1 MNNIGLILA
10 AVGLLTAFTVIWLV
24 MQGMRAV
31 LARQRSE
38 LETSTRTTLA
48 DMFIFLDPTKIFYYN
63 VAALIALP
71 TLVWIITDNPVLV
84 TFTAIATL
92 ILPKYYIKTLVTRRM
107 KRFEEQ
113 LPDALLMVSGAMKAG
128 ASLTVALESMVKE
141 QKPPLA
147 QEFELMLRE
156 QRLGVDFDTA
166 LVNMEKRNP
175 LQDFSLV
182 VSGLRISREV
192 GGNLAEILES
202 LAHTLREKAI
212 MEGKIRSLTAQG
224 KMQGI
229 IMSCLPLLMM
239 AALNWIEPKAMGAMF
254 TTLFGWATL
263 TVIIVMIGIGYL
275 FIRKITTIDV

>member
-1 MNNIGLILA
+1 MNSLGLVI
-10 AVGLLTAFTVIWLV
+10 AVGLLAAFMIIWIA
-24 MQGMRAV
+24 MQGV
-31 LARQRSE
+31 QTILARQKSD

-48 DMFIFLDPTKIFYYN
+48 DMFIFLDPTRIFYYN
-63 VAALIALP
+63 VAALVILP
-71 TLVWIITDNPVLV
+71 TLVWLFTSNPVFV
-84 TFTAIATL
+84 TFTAVATL
-92 ILPKYYIKTLVTRRM
+92 ILPKYYIKNLGVKRL

-113 LPDALLMVSGAMKAG
+113 LPDALLMVSGAMRAG
-128 ASLTVALESMVKE
+128 ASLNVALESMVKE
-141 QKPPLA
+141 QKPPLS

-202 LAHTLREKAI
+202 LSTTLREKAT

-239 AALNWIEPKAMGAMF
+239 AALNWIEPVAMGAMF
-254 TTLFGWATL
+254 TTLFGWVTL
-263 TVIIVMIGIGYL
+263 TVILVMITIGYL
-275 FIRKITTIDV
+275 FIRKITDIDV

>member
-1 MNNIGLILA
+1 MRSIWLVLV
-10 AVGLLTAFTVIWLV
+10 VGLLAAFAIIWVV
-24 MQGMRAV
+24 MQAV
-31 LARQRSE
+31 QAILARQKSQ

-48 DMFIFLDPTKIFYYN
+48 DMFIFLDPTQIFYYN
-63 VAALIALP
+63 VAALILLP
-71 TLVWIITDNPVLV
+71 TMVWVFTDNPVFV

-92 ILPKYYIKTLVTRRM
+92 ILPKYYIKRLSAQRL

-113 LPDALLMVSGAMKAG
+113 IPDALLMVSGAMKAG
-128 ASLTVALESMVKE
+128 ASLNVAMESMVKE
-141 QKPPLA
+141 QKPPLS

-175 LQDFSLV
+175 IQDFSLV
-182 VSGLRISREV
+182 VSALRISREV

-202 LAHTLREKAI
+202 LATTLREKAT
-212 MEGKIRSLTAQG
+212 MEGKIKSLTAQG

-229 IMSCLPLLMM
+229 IMSGLPVLMIV
-239 AALNWIEPKAMGAMF
+239 ALNYIEPVAMGTMF

-263 TVIIVMIGIGYL
+263 TVIMIMITIGYV

>member
-1 MNNIGLILA
+1 MTSLGLILA
-10 AVGLLTAFTVIWLV
+10 IGLLAAFLLIWVAL
-24 MQGMRAV
+24 QGVRSI
-31 LARQRSE
+31 LAKQRSE
-38 LETSTRTTLA
+38 LETSTKTTLA
-48 DMFIFLDPTKIFYYN
+48 DMFIFLDAAQIFYYN
-63 VAALIALP
+63 VAALILLP
-71 TLVWIITDNPVLV
+71 TLVWLFTSNPVFV

-92 ILPKYYIKTLVTRRM
+92 VLPKYYIKSLGTKRL

-113 LPDALLMVSGAMKAG
+113 LPDALLMVSGAMRAG
-128 ASLTVALESMVKE
+128 ASLNVAMESMVKE
-141 QKPPLA
+141 QKPPLS

-202 LAHTLREKAI
+202 LSTTLREKAT

-254 TTLFGWATL
+254 TTAFGWATL
-263 TVIIVMIGIGYL
+263 SVILVMITIGYL

>member
-1 MNNIGLILA
+1 MNTLAVLLAVALIA
-10 AVGLLTAFTVIWLV
+10 AFMTIWIA
-24 MQGMRAV
+24 MQGVRAL
-31 LARQRSE
+31 LARQKSQ
-38 LETSTRTTLA
+38 LETSSKTTLA
-48 DMFIFLDPTKIFYYN
+48 DMFIFIDATQLFYYN
-63 VAALIALP
+63 VAALVVLP
-71 TLVWIITDNPVLV
+71 TLVWLFTANPVFV
-84 TFTAIATL
+84 TGTAVATL
-92 ILPKYYIKTLVTRRM
+92 ILPKYYIAMLKTRRL

-113 LPDALLMVSGAMKAG
+113 LPDALLMVSGAMRAG
-128 ASLTVALESMVKE
+128 ASLNVALESMIKE
-141 QKPPLA
+141 QKPPLS

-156 QRLGVDFDTA
+156 QRLGVDFDAA

-202 LAHTLREKAI
+202 LAHTLREKAT

-224 KMQGI
+224 KMQGL

-239 AALNWIEPKAMGAMF
+239 AALNWIEPKAMGTMF
-254 TTLFGWATL
+254 TTLFGWVTL
-263 TVIIVMIGIGYL
+263 SVIIVMIVIGYL

>member
-1 MNNIGLILA
+1 MNTLGLILA
-10 AVGLLTAFTVIWLV
+10 VALIAAFMAIWIAL
-24 MQGMRAV
+24 QGVRTV

-38 LETSTRTTLA
+38 LETSSRTTLA
-48 DMFIFLDPTKIFYYN
+48 DMFIFIDATRLFYYN
-63 VAALIALP
+63 VGALLVLP
-71 TLVWIITDNPVLV
+71 TLVWLFTNNPVFV
-84 TFTAIATL
+84 TVTAIATL
-92 ILPKYYIKTLVTRRM
+92 VLPKYYIKSMSARRL

-113 LPDALLMVSGAMKAG
+113 LPDALLMVSGAMRAG
-128 ASLTVALESMVKE
+128 ASLNVALESMIKE
-141 QKPPLA
+141 QKPPLS

-156 QRLGVDFDTA
+156 QRLGMDFDAA

-175 LQDFSLV
+175 IQDFTLV

-202 LAHTLREKAI
+202 LAHTLREKAT

-224 KMQGI
+224 KMQGL

-239 AALNWIEPKAMGAMF
+239 AALNWIEPKAMGTMF

-263 TVIIVMIGIGYL
+263 SVIIVMIVIGYL

>member
-1 MNNIGLILA
+1 MNTLGLLLAIGLIA
-10 AVGLLTAFTVIWLV
+10 AFMLIWIA
-24 MQGMRAV
+24 MQGVRTI
-31 LARQRSE
+31 LARQKSA
-38 LETSTRTTLA
+38 LEASTRTTLA
-48 DMFIFLDPTKIFYYN
+48 DMFIFLDPTQIFYYN
-63 VAALIALP
+63 VAALVVLP
-71 TLVWIITDNPVLV
+71 TLVWIFTQNPVFV
-84 TFTAIATL
+84 TFAAIATL
-92 ILPKYYIKTLVTRRM
+92 VLPKYYITRLGTRRL

-113 LPDALLMVSGAMKAG
+113 LPDALMMVSGAMRAG
-128 ASLTVALESMVKE
+128 ASLNVAMESMVKE
-141 QKPPLA
+141 QRPPLS

-166 LVNMEKRNP
+166 LVNMEKRNQ

-202 LAHTLREKAI
+202 LSHTLREKAI
-212 MEGKIRSLTAQG
+212 MEGKIISLTAQG

-239 AALNWIEPKAMGAMF
+239 AALNWIEPKAMGTMF
-254 TTLFGWATL
+254 NTLFGWATL
-263 TVIIVMIGIGYL
+263 TVILVMIGIGYL

>member
-1 MNNIGLILA
+1 VSHIGLILA
-10 AVGLLTAFTVIWLV
+10 VVGLLTAFTVIWLI
-24 MQGMRAV
+24 MQAVRAT

-63 VAALIALP
+63 VVALIVLP
-71 TLVWIITDNPVLV
+71 TLVWIITDNPVFV

-92 ILPKYYIKTLVTRRM
+92 ILPKYYIKTLVARRM

-141 QKPPLA
+141 QKPPIS

-192 GGNLAEILES
+192 GGNLAEILDS
-202 LAHTLREKAI
+202 LAQTLREKAT

-239 AALNWIEPKAMGAMF
+239 AALNWIEPEAMGVMF

-263 TVIIVMIGIGYL
+263 AVIIVMITIGYL

>member
-1 MNNIGLILA
+1 VNTLGLILA
-10 AVGLLTAFTVIWLV
+10 AALLTAFLAIWLGL
-24 MQGMRAV
+24 QGVRTI
-31 LARQRSE
+31 LKRQQSE
-38 LETSTRTTLA
+38 LETSSKTTLA
-48 DMFIFLDPTKIFYYN
+48 DMFIFIDPTKLFYYN
-63 VAALIALP
+63 VGALIVLP
-71 TLVWIITDNPVLV
+71 TLVWLFTNNPVFV
-84 TFTAIATL
+84 TFAAIATL
-92 ILPKYYIKTLVTRRM
+92 ILPKYYIKSLSAKRL

-113 LPDALLMVSGAMKAG
+113 LPDALLMVSGAMRAG
-128 ASLTVALESMVKE
+128 ASLNVALESMIKE
-141 QKPPLA
+141 QKPPLS

-156 QRLGVDFDTA
+156 QRLGMDFDAA

-175 LQDFSLV
+175 IQDFSLV

-202 LAHTLREKAI
+202 LAHTLREKAT

-224 KMQGI
+224 KMQGL

-239 AALNWIEPKAMGAMF
+239 AALNWIEPKAMGTMF

-263 TVIIVMIGIGYL
+263 TVILIMITIGYL

>member
-1 MNNIGLILA
+1 MNTL
-10 AVGLLTAFTVIWLV
+10 GLLLAVALVTAFMAIWIAL
-24 MQGMRAV
+24 QAV
-31 LARQRSE
+31 RTLLSRQKSQ
-38 LETSTRTTLA
+38 LETSSRTTLA
-48 DMFIFLDPTKIFYYN
+48 DMFIFIDPTKLFYYN
-63 VAALIALP
+63 VAALVILP
-71 TLVWIITDNPVLV
+71 TLVWLFTNNPVFV
-84 TFTAIATL
+84 TVAAVATL
-92 ILPKYYIKTLVTRRM
+92 VLPKYYIKSLASRRL

-113 LPDALLMVSGAMKAG
+113 LPDALLMVSGAMRAG
-128 ASLTVALESMVKE
+128 ASLNVALESMIKE
-141 QKPPLA
+141 QKPPLS

-156 QRLGVDFDTA
+156 QRLGMDFDTA
-166 LVNMEKRNP
+166 MVNMEKRNP

-202 LAHTLREKAI
+202 LAHTLREKAT

-229 IMSCLPLLMM
+229 IMSGLPILMM
-239 AALNWIEPKAMGAMF
+239 AALNWIEPKAMGTMF

-263 TVIIVMIGIGYL
+263 AVIIVMITIGYL

>member
-1 MNNIGLILA
+1 VNTL
-10 AVGLLTAFTVIWLV
+10 GLLLAVALVTAFMAIWIAL
-24 MQGMRAV
+24 QAV
-31 LARQRSE
+31 RTLLSRQKSQ
-38 LETSTRTTLA
+38 LETSSRTTLA
-48 DMFIFLDPTKIFYYN
+48 DMFIFIDPTKLFYYN
-63 VAALIALP
+63 VAALVILP
-71 TLVWIITDNPVLV
+71 TLVWLFTNNPVFV
-84 TFTAIATL
+84 TVAAVATL
-92 ILPKYYIKTLVTRRM
+92 VLPKYYIKSLASRRL

-113 LPDALLMVSGAMKAG
+113 LPDALLMVSGAMRAG
-128 ASLTVALESMVKE
+128 ASLNVALESMIKE
-141 QKPPLA
+141 QKPPLS

-156 QRLGVDFDTA
+156 QRLGMDFDTA
-166 LVNMEKRNP
+166 MVNMEKRNP

-202 LAHTLREKAI
+202 LAHTLREKAT

-229 IMSCLPLLMM
+229 IMSGLPILMM
-239 AALNWIEPKAMGAMF
+239 AALNWIEPKAMGTMF

-263 TVIIVMIGIGYL
+263 AVIIVMITIGYL

>member
-1 MNNIGLILA
+1 VTSLGLILA
-10 AVGLLTAFTVIWLV
+10 IGLLAAFLLIWVAL
-24 MQGMRAV
+24 QGVRSI
-31 LARQRSE
+31 LAKQRSE
-38 LETSTRTTLA
+38 LETSTKTTLA
-48 DMFIFLDPTKIFYYN
+48 DMFIFLDATQIFYYN
-63 VAALIALP
+63 VAALILLP
-71 TLVWIITDNPVLV
+71 TLVWLFTSNPVFV

-92 ILPKYYIKTLVTRRM
+92 VLPKYYIKSLGTKRL

-113 LPDALLMVSGAMKAG
+113 LPDALLMVSGAMRAG
-128 ASLTVALESMVKE
+128 ASLNVAMESMVKE
-141 QKPPLA
+141 QKPPLS

-202 LAHTLREKAI
+202 LSTTLREKAT

-254 TTLFGWATL
+254 TTAFGWATL
-263 TVIIVMIGIGYL
+263 SVILVMITIGYL

>member
-1 MNNIGLILA
+1 VNTLGLILA
-10 AVGLLTAFTVIWLV
+10 VALLTAFVAIWLAL
-24 MQGMRAV
+24 QAV
-31 LARQRSE
+31 RTILKRQKSE
-38 LETSTRTTLA
+38 LETSSKTTLA
-48 DMFIFLDPTKIFYYN
+48 DMFIFIDPTRLFYYN
-63 VAALIALP
+63 VGALIVLP
-71 TLVWIITDNPVLV
+71 TLVWLFTNNPVFV
-84 TFTAIATL
+84 TFAAVATL
-92 ILPKYYIKTLVTRRM
+92 ILPKYYIKSLGTRRL

-113 LPDALLMVSGAMKAG
+113 LPDALLMVSGAMRAG
-128 ASLTVALESMVKE
+128 ASLNVALESMIKE
-141 QKPPLA
+141 QKPPLS

-156 QRLGVDFDTA
+156 QRLGMDFDAA

-175 LQDFSLV
+175 IQDFSLV

-202 LAHTLREKAI
+202 LAHTLREKAT

-224 KMQGI
+224 KMQGL

-239 AALNWIEPKAMGAMF
+239 AALNWIEPKAMGTMF

-263 TVIIVMIGIGYL
+263 TVILVMITIGYL

>member
-1 MNNIGLILA
+1 MNSLGLVLAVALLA
-10 AVGLLTAFTVIWLV
+10 AFTAIWIAIQAV
-24 MQGMRAV
+24 RAV

-38 LETSTRTTLA
+38 LETTAQTTLA
-48 DMFIFLDPTKIFYYN
+48 DMFIFLDPSKIFYYN
-63 VAALIALP
+63 VIALVIFP
-71 TLVWIITDNPVLV
+71 TLVWLLTGNPVFVTFAAIITL
-84 TFTAIATL
+84 F
-92 ILPKYYIKTLVTRRM
+92 LPKWYITRLAVRRL

-113 LPDALLMVSGAMKAG
+113 LPDALLMVSGAMRAG
-128 ASLTVALESMVKE
+128 ASLTVAMESMVKE
-141 QKPPLA
+141 QKPPLS
-147 QEFELMLRE
+147 QEFELMMRE

-175 LQDFSLV
+175 IQDFSLV

-202 LAHTLREKAI
+202 LSSTLREKAT

-224 KMQGI
+224 KMQGL

-239 AALNWIEPKAMGAMF
+239 AALNWIEPKAMGTMF

-263 TVIIVMIGIGYL
+263 TVILVMISIGYVI
-275 FIRKITTIDV
+275 IRKITTIDV

>member
-1 MNNIGLILA
+1 MNTLGLILA
-10 AVGLLTAFTVIWLV
+10 VALLTAFMAIWLGL
-24 MQGMRAV
+24 QAV
-31 LARQRSE
+31 RTILKRQQSE
-38 LETSTRTTLA
+38 LETSSKTTLA
-48 DMFIFLDPTKIFYYN
+48 DMFIFIDPTKLFYYN
-63 VAALIALP
+63 VAALVVLP
-71 TLVWIITDNPVLV
+71 TLVWLFTNNPVFV
-84 TFTAIATL
+84 TFAAVATL
-92 ILPKYYIKTLVTRRM
+92 VLPKYYIKSLGTKRL

-113 LPDALLMVSGAMKAG
+113 LPDALLMVSGAMRAG
-128 ASLTVALESMVKE
+128 ASLNVALESMVKE
-141 QKPPLA
+141 QKPPLS

-156 QRLGVDFDTA
+156 QRLGMDFDTA

-175 LQDFSLV
+175 IQDFSLV

-202 LAHTLREKAI
+202 LAHTLREKAT

-224 KMQGI
+224 KMQGL

-239 AALNWIEPKAMGAMF
+239 AALNWIEPKAMGTMF

-263 TVIIVMIGIGYL
+263 TVILIMITIGYL

>member
-1 MNNIGLILA
+1 MTSYGLIISL
-10 AVGLLTAFTVIWLV
+10 GLLTAFLIIWLV
-24 MQGMRAV
+24 IQAGRSV
-31 LARQRSE
+31 LEKQRSE
-38 LETSTRTTLA
+38 LETSTKTTLA
-48 DMFIFLDPTKIFYYN
+48 DMFIFLDPTQIFYYN
-63 VAALIALP
+63 VAALVVLP
-71 TLVWIITDNPVLV
+71 TLVWLFTNNPVFV

-92 ILPKYYIKTLVTRRM
+92 ILPKYYIKSMATRRL

-113 LPDALLMVSGAMKAG
+113 LPDALLMVSGAMRAG
-128 ASLTVALESMVKE
+128 ASLNIAMESMVKE
-141 QKPPLA
+141 QKPPLS

-202 LAHTLREKAI
+202 LSTTLREKAT

-224 KMQGI
+224 KMQGV
-229 IMSCLPLLMM
+229 IMSGLPLLIM
-239 AALNWIEPKAMGAMF
+239 AALNWLEPKAMGTMF

-263 TVIIVMIGIGYL
+263 SVILIMITIGYL
-275 FIRKITTIDV
+275 IIRKITSIDV

>member
-1 MNNIGLILA
+1 MNTLGLILA
-10 AVGLLTAFTVIWLV
+10 VALLTAFVAIWLAL
-24 MQGMRAV
+24 QAV
-31 LARQRSE
+31 RTILKRQQSE
-38 LETSTRTTLA
+38 LETSSKTTLA
-48 DMFIFLDPTKIFYYN
+48 DMFIFIDPTKLFYYN
-63 VAALIALP
+63 VGALIVLP
-71 TLVWIITDNPVLV
+71 TLVWLFTNNPVFV
-84 TFTAIATL
+84 TFAAIATL
-92 ILPKYYIKTLVTRRM
+92 ILPKYYIKSLSAKRL

-113 LPDALLMVSGAMKAG
+113 LPDALLMVSGAMRAG
-128 ASLTVALESMVKE
+128 ASLNVALESMIKE
-141 QKPPLA
+141 QKPPLS

-156 QRLGVDFDTA
+156 QRLGMDFDTA

-175 LQDFSLV
+175 IQDFSLV

-202 LAHTLREKAI
+202 LAHTLREKAT

-224 KMQGI
+224 KMQGL

-239 AALNWIEPKAMGAMF
+239 AALNWIEPKAMGTMF

-263 TVIIVMIGIGYL
+263 TVILVMITIGYL

>member
-1 MNNIGLILA
+1 VTSLGLILSIGLLA
-10 AVGLLTAFTVIWLV
+10 AFLLAWVGL
-24 MQGMRAV
+24 QAV
-31 LARQRSE
+31 RSILASQRTQLDLSAK
-38 LETSTRTTLA
+38 TTLA
-48 DMFIFLDPTKIFYYN
+48 DMFIFLDATRIFYYN
-63 VAALIALP
+63 IAALVILP
-71 TLVWIITDNPVLV
+71 TLVWIFTGNPVFV
-84 TFTAIATL
+84 TFTAVATL
-92 ILPKYYIKTLVTRRM
+92 ILPKWYIKRM
-107 KRFEEQ
+107 SAARLKRFEEQ
-113 LPDALLMVSGAMKAG
+113 LPDALLMVSGAMRAG
-128 ASLTVALESMVKE
+128 ASLNVAMESMVKE
-141 QKPPLA
+141 QKPPLS

-175 LQDFSLV
+175 IQDFSLV

-202 LAHTLREKAI
+202 LSTTLREKAT

-224 KMQGI
+224 KMQGL

-263 TVIIVMIGIGYL
+263 TVILVMITIGYL
-275 FIRKITTIDV
+275 IIRKITTIDV

>member
-1 MNNIGLILA
+1 VNTLGLILA
-10 AVGLLTAFTVIWLV
+10 VALLTAFLAIWLGL
-24 MQGMRAV
+24 QAV
-31 LARQRSE
+31 RTILKRQQSE
-38 LETSTRTTLA
+38 LETSSKTTLA
-48 DMFIFLDPTKIFYYN
+48 DMFIFIDPTKLFYYN
-63 VAALIALP
+63 VGALIVLP
-71 TLVWIITDNPVLV
+71 TLVWLFTNNPVFV
-84 TFTAIATL
+84 TFAAVATL
-92 ILPKYYIKTLVTRRM
+92 ILPKYYIKSLSAKRL

-113 LPDALLMVSGAMKAG
+113 LPDALLMVSGAMRAG
-128 ASLTVALESMVKE
+128 ASLNVALESMIKE
-141 QKPPLA
+141 QKPPLS

-156 QRLGVDFDTA
+156 QRLGMDFDAA

-175 LQDFSLV
+175 IQDFSLV

-202 LAHTLREKAI
+202 LAHTLREKAT

-224 KMQGI
+224 KMQGL

-239 AALNWIEPKAMGAMF
+239 AALNWIEPKAMGTMF

-263 TVIIVMIGIGYL
+263 TVILIMITIGYL

>member
-1 MNNIGLILA
+1 MNTLGLILA
-10 AVGLLTAFTVIWLV
+10 AALLTAFLTIWLAL
-24 MQGMRAV
+24 QAV
-31 LARQRSE
+31 RTILKRQQSE
-38 LETSTRTTLA
+38 LETSSKTTLA
-48 DMFIFLDPTKIFYYN
+48 DMFIFIDPTKLFYYN
-63 VAALIALP
+63 VGALIVLP
-71 TLVWIITDNPVLV
+71 TLVWLFTNNPVFV
-84 TFTAIATL
+84 TFAAVATL
-92 ILPKYYIKTLVTRRM
+92 ILPKYYIKSLSAKRL

-113 LPDALLMVSGAMKAG
+113 LPDALLMVSGAMRAG
-128 ASLTVALESMVKE
+128 ASLNVALESMIKE
-141 QKPPLA
+141 QKPPLS

-156 QRLGVDFDTA
+156 QRLGMDFDAA

-175 LQDFSLV
+175 IQDFSLV

-202 LAHTLREKAI
+202 LAHTLREKAT

-224 KMQGI
+224 KMQGL

-239 AALNWIEPKAMGAMF
+239 AALNWIEPKAMGTMF

-263 TVIIVMIGIGYL
+263 TVILIMITIGYL

>member
-1 MNNIGLILA
+1 MTSLGLIISI
-10 AVGLLTAFTVIWLV
+10 GLLTAFLLIWLA
-24 MQGMRAV
+24 MQAARSV
-31 LARQRSE
+31 LAKQRSE
-38 LETSTRTTLA
+38 LEASTKTTLA
-48 DMFIFLDPTKIFYYN
+48 DMFIFLDPTQIFYYN
-63 VAALIALP
+63 VAALIVLP
-71 TLVWIITDNPVLV
+71 TLVWLFTNNPVFV
-84 TFTAIATL
+84 TFTAVATL
-92 ILPKYYIKTLVTRRM
+92 ILPKYYIKSMGAKRL

-113 LPDALLMVSGAMKAG
+113 LPDALLMISGAMRAG
-128 ASLTVALESMVKE
+128 ASLNVAMESMVKE
-141 QKPPLA
+141 QKPPLS

-202 LAHTLREKAI
+202 LSTTLREKAT

-224 KMQGI
+224 KMQGL
-229 IMSCLPLLMM
+229 IMSCLPLLIM

-263 TVIIVMIGIGYL
+263 TVILIMITFGYL
-275 FIRKITTIDV
+275 IIRKITSIDV

>member
-1 MNNIGLILA
+1 VNTLGLILA
-10 AVGLLTAFTVIWLV
+10 VALLTAFVAIWLAL
-24 MQGMRAV
+24 QAV
-31 LARQRSE
+31 RTILKRQKSE
-38 LETSTRTTLA
+38 LETSSKTTLA
-48 DMFIFLDPTKIFYYN
+48 DMFIFIDPTRLFYYN
-63 VAALIALP
+63 VGALIVLP
-71 TLVWIITDNPVLV
+71 TLVWLFTNNPVFV
-84 TFTAIATL
+84 TFAAVATL
-92 ILPKYYIKTLVTRRM
+92 ILPKYYIKSLSTRRL

-113 LPDALLMVSGAMKAG
+113 LPDALLMVSGAMRAG
-128 ASLTVALESMVKE
+128 ASLNVALESMIKE
-141 QKPPLA
+141 QKPPLS

-156 QRLGVDFDTA
+156 QRLGMDFDAA

-175 LQDFSLV
+175 IQDFSLV

-202 LAHTLREKAI
+202 LAHTLREKAT

-224 KMQGI
+224 KMQGL

-239 AALNWIEPKAMGAMF
+239 AALNWIEPKAMGTMF

-263 TVIIVMIGIGYL
+263 TVILVMITIGYL

>member
-1 MNNIGLILA
+1 MNSLGLLI
-10 AVGLLTAFTVIWLV
+10 AVGLLTAFLVIWLL
-24 MQGMRAV
+24 MQAARAV
-31 LARQRSE
+31 LVRQRSE

-48 DMFIFLDPTKIFYYN
+48 DMFIFLDAQKIFYYN
-63 VAALIALP
+63 VVALFVLP
-71 TLVWIITDNPVLV
+71 TLVWLLTANPVFV
-84 TFTAIATL
+84 TIAAAATL
-92 ILPKYYIKTLVTRRM
+92 IVPKMWIKRLGTQRL
-107 KRFEEQ
+107 KHFEEQ
-113 LPDALLMVSGAMKAG
+113 LPDALLMISGAMRAG
-128 ASLTVALESMVKE
+128 ASLTVAMESMVKE
-141 QKPPLA
+141 QKPPLS

-175 LQDFSLV
+175 IQDFSLV

-202 LAHTLREKAI
+202 LAHTLREKAT

-224 KMQGI
+224 KMQGL

-239 AALNWIEPKAMGAMF
+239 AALNWIEPKAMGTMF

-263 TVIIVMIGIGYL
+263 TVILVMISIGYL

>member
-1 MNNIGLILA
+1 VNTLGLILA
-10 AVGLLTAFTVIWLV
+10 VALLTAFLAIWLAL
-24 MQGMRAV
+24 QAIRTI
-31 LARQRSE
+31 LKRQQSE
-38 LETSTRTTLA
+38 LETSSKTTLA
-48 DMFIFLDPTKIFYYN
+48 DMFIFIDPTRLFYYN
-63 VAALIALP
+63 VGALIVLP
-71 TLVWIITDNPVLV
+71 TLVWLFTNNPVFV
-84 TFTAIATL
+84 TFAAIATL
-92 ILPKYYIKTLVTRRM
+92 ILPKYYIKSLSVKRL

-113 LPDALLMVSGAMKAG
+113 LPDALLMVSGAMRAG
-128 ASLTVALESMVKE
+128 ASLNVALESMIKE
-141 QKPPLA
+141 QKPPLS

-156 QRLGVDFDTA
+156 QRLGMDFDTA

-175 LQDFSLV
+175 IQDFSLV

-202 LAHTLREKAI
+202 LAHTLREKAT

-224 KMQGI
+224 KMQGL

-239 AALNWIEPKAMGAMF
+239 AALNWIEPKAMGTMF

-263 TVIIVMIGIGYL
+263 TVILIMITIGYL

>member
-1 MNNIGLILA
+1 MNTLGLILA
-10 AVGLLTAFTVIWLV
+10 AALLTAFLAIWLAL
-24 MQGMRAV
+24 QAIRTV
-31 LARQRSE
+31 LKRQQSE
-38 LETSTRTTLA
+38 LETSSKTTLA
-48 DMFIFLDPTKIFYYN
+48 DMFIFIDPTKLFYYN
-63 VAALIALP
+63 VGALIVLP
-71 TLVWIITDNPVLV
+71 TLVWLFTNNPVFV
-84 TFTAIATL
+84 TFAAVATL
-92 ILPKYYIKTLVTRRM
+92 VLPKYYIKSLSAKRL

-113 LPDALLMVSGAMKAG
+113 LPDALLMVSGAMRAG
-128 ASLTVALESMVKE
+128 ASLNVALESMIKE
-141 QKPPLA
+141 QKPPLS

-156 QRLGVDFDTA
+156 QRLGVDFDAA

-175 LQDFSLV
+175 IQDFSLV

-202 LAHTLREKAI
+202 LAHTLREKAT

-224 KMQGI
+224 KMQGL

-239 AALNWIEPKAMGAMF
+239 AALNWIEPKAMGTMF

-263 TVIIVMIGIGYL
+263 TVILVMITIGYL

>member
-1 MNNIGLILA
+1 MTSYGMIIAL
-10 AVGLLTAFTVIWLV
+10 GLLTAFLIIWLAI
-24 MQGMRAV
+24 QAARSV
-31 LARQRSE
+31 LDKQRSE
-38 LETSTRTTLA
+38 LETSTKTTLA
-48 DMFIFLDPTKIFYYN
+48 DMFIFLDPTQIFYYN
-63 VAALIALP
+63 VAALVVLP
-71 TLVWIITDNPVLV
+71 TLVWLFTNNPVFV

-92 ILPKYYIKTLVTRRM
+92 ILPKYYIKSMAAKRL

-113 LPDALLMVSGAMKAG
+113 LPDALLMVSGAMRAG
-128 ASLTVALESMVKE
+128 ASLNIAMESMVKE
-141 QKPPLA
+141 QKPPLS

-202 LAHTLREKAI
+202 LSTTLREKAT

-229 IMSCLPLLMM
+229 IMSGLPLLIM
-239 AALNWIEPKAMGAMF
+239 AALNWLEPKAMGTMF

-263 TVIIVMIGIGYL
+263 SVILIMITIGYL
-275 FIRKITTIDV
+275 LIRKITSIDV